1 MDEELLCGL
10 ENFEDVWRRV
20 RGEAPPAVP
29 ARTVPMPQTHTLCAL
44 MDEKCAQS
52 RLYTALARCC
62 GASRN
67 DLERLAREERRQF
80 RALQLEYFLITGA
93 CHRAGAGCAHFTDV
107 KNGLRMA
114 WLQER
119 ELAVRME
126 GEAASAG
133 ATLRETLQR
142 LAKEDEAHAR
152 TLYAVLQRCFCS
164 G

>member
-29 ARTVPMPQTHTLCAL
+29 AKTAQTHTLCAR

-52 RLYTALARCC
+52 RLYAALARCC
-62 GASRN
+62 TASRN

-107 KNGLRMA
+107 KSGLRMA
-114 WLQER
+114 WLQEK
-119 ELAVRME
+119 ES
-126 GEAASAG
+126 AAALERAALSAEE
-133 ATLRETLQR
+133 TLRETLLR

-152 TLYAVLQRCFCS
+152 TLYAVLRSCFCTD
-164 G
+164 

>member
-10 ENFEDVWRRV
+10 ENFEAVWRRV

-29 ARTVPMPQTHTLCAL
+29 AKTAQTHTLCAL

-52 RLYTALARCC
+52 RLYAALARCC
-62 GASRN
+62 SPLRSEL
-67 DLERLAREERRQF
+67 DCLAREERRQF

-93 CHRAGAGCAHFTDV
+93 CHSAGASCPRFTDV

-119 ELAVRME
+119 
-126 GEAASAG
+126 GSAAALERAALSAEE
-133 ATLRETLQR
+133 TLRETLLR

-152 TLYAVLQRCFCS
+152 RLYALLRSCFCTD
-164 G
+164 

>member
-10 ENFEDVWRRV
+10 ENFEAVWRRV

-29 ARTVPMPQTHTLCAL
+29 AKTPQTHTLCAL

-52 RLYTALARCC
+52 RLYMALARCC
-62 GASRN
+62 SPLRSEL
-67 DLERLAREERRQF
+67 DCLAREERRQF

-93 CHRAGAGCAHFTDV
+93 CHSAGASCAHFTDV

-114 WLQER
+114 WLREKESAAALER
-119 ELAVRME
+119 
-126 GEAASAG
+126 AALSAEE
-133 ATLRETLQR
+133 TLRETLLR

-152 TLYAVLQRCFCS
+152 RLYALLRSCFCTD
-164 G
+164 

>member
-29 ARTVPMPQTHTLCAL
+29 AKMVPTPQAQSLCAR

-52 RLYTALARCC
+52 RLYAALARCC
-62 GASRN
+62 TALRN

-107 KNGLRMA
+107 KSGLRMA
-114 WLQER
+114 WLQEK
-119 ELAVRME
+119 ES
-126 GEAASAG
+126 AAALERAALSAEE
-133 ATLRETLQR
+133 TLRETLQR

>member
-10 ENFEDVWRRV
+10 ENFEAVWRRV

-29 ARTVPMPQTHTLCAL
+29 AKTAQTHTLCAL

-52 RLYTALARCC
+52 RLYAALARCC
-62 GASRN
+62 TASRN

-93 CHRAGAGCAHFTDV
+93 CHRAGASCPRFTDV

-114 WLQER
+114 WLQEK
-119 ELAVRME
+119 ES
-126 GEAASAG
+126 AAALERAALSAEE
-133 ATLRETLQR
+133 TLRETLLR

-152 TLYAVLQRCFCS
+152 TLYAMLQRYFCTD
-164 G
+164 

>member
-29 ARTVPMPQTHTLCAL
+29 AKTAQTHTLCAL

-52 RLYTALARCC
+52 RLYAALARCC
-62 GASRN
+62 TASRN

-107 KNGLRMA
+107 KSGLRMA
-114 WLQER
+114 WLQEK
-119 ELAVRME
+119 ES
-126 GEAASAG
+126 AAALERAALSAEE
-133 ATLRETLQR
+133 TLRETLLR
-142 LAKEDEAHAR
+142 LAKEDAAHAR
-152 TLYAVLQRCFCS
+152 RLYALLRSCFCTD
-164 G
+164 